1 MFSSHIISIS
11 LQLYVEDCGGYYLYI
26 VINFGDSQ
34 LCSELILKIET
45 INKSNGANIA
55 FILIIN
61 NSPGPRTS
69 KGTCEHPVTV
79 NVRKDCLS

>member
-1 MFSSHIISIS
+1 M
-11 LQLYVEDCGGYYLYI
+11 YVEDCGGYYLYI
-26 VINFGDSQ
+26 VLNFGDSQ

-45 INKSNGANIA
+45 INKSNGANTA

-69 KGTCEHPVTV
+69 KGLANTCDSKCEKRLFKLRSK
-79 NVRKDCLS
+79 VRS

>member
-1 MFSSHIISIS
+1 ME
-11 LQLYVEDCGGYYLYI
+11 Q
-26 VINFGDSQ
+26 
-34 LCSELILKIET
+34 
-45 INKSNGANIA
+45 NIA

-61 NSPGPRTS
+61 NSPGPRPS